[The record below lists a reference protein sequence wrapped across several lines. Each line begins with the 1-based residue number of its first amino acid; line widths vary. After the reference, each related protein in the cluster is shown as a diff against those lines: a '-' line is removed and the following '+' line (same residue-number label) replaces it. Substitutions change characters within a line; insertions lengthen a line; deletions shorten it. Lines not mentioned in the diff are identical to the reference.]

1 MKYNAFREMLQYG
14 EEFEIVYKDKTYW
27 LSQRTDLH
35 KLFFTKSPDDYL
47 TFGSVEEV
55 LSAKLLDG
63 KILEEI
69 WDELKVY

>member
-35 KLFFTKSPDDYL
+35 K
-47 TFGSVEEV
+47 
-55 LSAKLLDG
+55 
-63 KILEEI
+63 
-69 WDELKVY
+69 